1 MYLLFNE
8 DNKEVMKSF
17 VDRFDL
23 VYADMIYEDKDL
35 SWIDL
40 AVDTLVDSGV
50 IIIQTDYHTVS
61 LVWEYLN
68 NLKGINFINHLV
80 WKNEWGNHPKD
91 RFHQCFDDIL
101 IFSKGKHKKF
111 YSERIQVEKATAN
124 TKLNPSN
131 RPTKTATA
139 FISDICLTTTSKE
152 RITDPSTGKLIRW
165 QKPTALLR
173 RLILPFV
180 DVGDNVLDPFMGSG
194 TCGEVCLTLGLNYV
208 GIESSKEIFNLASE
222 RINNVSSNL

>member
-8 DNKEVMKSF
+8 DNKKVMKNF
-17 VDRFDL
+17 INRFNL
-23 VYADMIYEDKDL
+23 IYADMIYEDKDL

-40 AVDTLVDSGV
+40 AINTLVDNGV

-68 NLKGINFINHLV
+68 SLKSMNFINHLV

-101 IFSKGKHKKF
+101 IFSKGKHTKF
-111 YSERIQVEKATAN
+111 YSDRIQVEKATAN

-165 QKPTALLR
+165 QKPTALMQR
-173 RLILPFV
+173 IVDPFT
-180 DVGDNVLDPFMGSG
+180 DEGDNILDIYMGSASL
-194 TCGEVCLTLGLNYV
+194 GEWCIKNNRNYV
-208 GIESSKEIFNLASE
+208 GIELDKEVFDLAE
-222 RINNVSSNL
+222 KRLRGVVNGN